1 MEFKENHS
9 LKNLNSWKVG
19 GAAEYF
25 CSPTNIQEC
34 IDAHEFAKSKKLK
47 ITYLGLGSNV
57 LISDQG
63 IKGLV
68 ISSRKLKNI
77 ESNINEKSN
86 RLEIHCLAGNF
97 KTEALKLFLKHNL
110 SPALMFA
117 GIPGDIGGG
126 VYMNAGIS
134 EKILPR
140 EFSEVVDY
148 IEVLRDGKL
157 HHFKAEDLEWS
168 YRHCNG
174 WQPGMI
180 VKVGISWSLD
190 NPDLDIK
197 NKVREANRTRMT
209 KQPLDLPSC
218 GSVFVNPVPH
228 HSGKLIQDA
237 GLKGFQIGDA
247 QVSEK
252 HANFIVNLGNA
263 SASEIDSVIKHVQK
277 TVFDK
282 FQVQLSTEVRYLGDW

>member
-19 GAAEYF
+19 GEAEYF
-25 CSPTNIQEC
+25 CSPENIDQC
-34 IDAHEFAKSKKLK
+34 IEAHQFAKEKNLD
-47 ITYLGLGSNV
+47 ITYLGIGSNV

-63 IKGLV
+63 IAGLV

-77 ESNINEKSN
+77 ESFINEDTN

-110 SPALMFA
+110 TPALMFA

-126 VYMNAGIS
+126 VFMNAGIS
-134 EKILPR
+134 EKIEPR

-148 IEVLRDGKL
+148 VEVLRDGKI
-157 HHFKAEDLEWS
+157 HHFKNKDLDWS

-180 VKVGISWSLD
+180 VKVGISWSLEH
-190 NPDLDIK
+190 PDPEIK
-197 NKVREANRTRMT
+197 TKVRNANRNRIT

-218 GSVFVNPVPH
+218 GSVFVNPLPY

-237 GLKGFQIGDA
+237 GLKAFRIGDA

-252 HANFIVNLGNA
+252 HANFIVNLGEA
-263 SASEIDSVIKHVQK
+263 TATDIDAVIKHVQK
-277 TVFDK
+277 TVWEK
-282 FQVQLSTEVRYLGDW
+282 FQVKLVTEARYLGRW